1 MCTEEGCERGPP
13 APAAPPAHRRE
24 GGGGTGEGVRRGW
37 WHRVPVALVEVSP
50 RPLQFGARTPRGS
63 RPSPRRRSQEG
74 AERRPV
80 PRGQFGDSGRAR
92 SGFGGS
98 EATPDLPARQR
109 ARRQRRGGRDCEQ
122 WPFVP
127 RQHPTAPS
135 PVPAPPGSSVPQ
147 SMAGE
152 QGGSWLRGGRGSG
165 GAPSGPQPELCC
177 ATPWGRGANGAPGQ
191 PLPEI
196 WVLLPQQSSAHSA
209 PRRCLAWSGEWG
221 GTKWVP
227 GGLPS
232 PRGHAW
238 SPGLRSPCARPQP
251 WLLSVGPA
259 ACLRGARRIFSSSL
273 TTNKFS
279 EA

>member
-24 GGGGTGEGVRRGW
+24 GGGGTGEGGRRGW

-63 RPSPRRRSQEG
+63 RPSPRHRSQEG
-74 AERRPV
+74 AECRPV

-92 SGFGGS
+92 SDFGGS

-109 ARRQRRGGRDCEQ
+109 ARRWRRGGRDCEQ

-127 RQHPTAPS
+127 RQHPAAPS

-165 GAPSGPQPELCC
+165 GGPEWSPAGAVLRHAMGQGGERGTGAAPSRNLGAAPPAELSPQRAHKVPGLERGVGGQKVG
-177 ATPWGRGANGAPGQ
+177 ARGAA
-191 PLPEI
+191 
-196 WVLLPQQSSAHSA
+196 VT
-209 PRRCLAWSGEWG
+209 SG
-221 GTKWVP
+221 TRVVP
-227 GGLPS
+227 GAAKP
-232 PRGHAW
+232 
-238 SPGLRSPCARPQP
+238 LRP
-251 WLLSVGPA
+251 PA
-259 ACLRGARRIFSSSL
+259 ALASLRRSRRVPSRSTADIFIFF
-273 TTNKFS
+273 NYK
-279 EA
+279 